1 MNQPKKTRN
10 PVEAPAEVIV
20 KCTVANI
27 WTTRGKLLRGQ
38 TIMLPSDEADLIKDA
53 MAERNQAKLE
63 A

>member
-1 MNQPKKTRN
+1 MAKSPQKPAK
-10 PVEAPAEVIV
+10 VEEEVIV

-38 TIMLPSDEADLIKDA
+38 SIMLKADEADMIKEL